1 MKLSDSVKF
10 TLYFFRYLYQRMK
23 HDRINV
29 NAGYL
34 TYITLLSFVP
44 MLTVLVSVLSFFSF
58 FENAGQTIQTYI
70 ITNFVPTAGD
80 VINHALN
87 GFVSNAGKGTAMGGL
102 FLFIAALML
111 ISNIDKNLNYIWR
124 VNQKRKAIY
133 SFSMY
138 WLVLT
143 SGPILVGSSI
153 ALTSYITSLKV
164 LEYEAFTGAYQ
175 LFLSWLPFLLSVVAF
190 LSLYILVPNKQVKF
204 RDALL
209 GAAASAILFE
219 LAKKGFAFY
228 ITQFPSYQVIYGTL
242 ATIPITI
249 LWIYLCWMIVLIG
262 AEITASLGESEE
274 WCSAE
279 VMLNSDVDIS
289 RSTNRELGKSSDS
302 ANPES
307 E

>member
-1 MKLSDSVKF
+1 
-10 TLYFFRYLYQRMK
+10 
-23 HDRINV
+23 
-29 NAGYL
+29 
-34 TYITLLSFVP
+34 

-58 FENAGQTIQTYI
+58 FDNAGQKIQTYI

-80 VINHALN
+80 IINDALN

-102 FLFIAALML
+102 FLFVAALLL

-124 VNQKRKAIY
+124 VKTKRKVIY

-143 SGPILVGSSI
+143 SGPILVGGSI
-153 ALTSYITSLKV
+153 ALTSYVTSLKV

-190 LSLYILVPNKQVKF
+190 LSLYVLVPNKRVQF
-204 RDALL
+204 FHALI
-209 GAAASAILFE
+209 GAGAGAILFE

-262 AEITASLGESEE
+262 AEITASLGEHEE
-274 WCSAE
+274 WCVDE
-279 VMLNSDVDIS
+279 DMLNSDIES
-289 RSTNRELGKSSDS
+289 RIFSSKESGKISSDS
-302 ANPES
+302 ADPES